1 MKVTFYIVVSVWL
14 LLGTAALYAQEEKLV
29 TYQNRTQAQNLVQNL
44 GRLFP
49 ELAQDLALQNE
60 YEEQLR
66 FMFLKGYTFQEVFAQ
81 CHQELTLRFALKE
94 QNGKDTGRTM
104 EALRNLNNVKSERII
119 LTGPEIRNGS
129 GFVIA
134 GNNPFQK
141 SGKPH
146 R

>member
-1 MKVTFYIVVSVWL
+1 MQS
-14 LLGTAALYAQEEKLV
+14 
-29 TYQNRTQAQNLVQNL
+29 L

-81 CHQELTLRFALKE
+81 CHQELTLRFTLKE
-94 QNGKDTGRTM
+94 QNGKGTGRTM
-104 EALRNLNNVKSERII
+104 EALRNLNNFKSERII
-119 LTGPEIRNGS
+119 LTGPETRNGS
-129 GFVIA
+129 GFVMA